1 MAGEDRTAT
10 DALEFLQA
18 LEREPYRYQ
27 FYEAVRRLE
36 CLHRDEP
43 RFGKALRL
51 ADDPV
56 RLSQEPSLAFAP
68 ASLASFDPGGEDRRS
83 RLAVLLFGL
92 FGPNGPLPLHLTE
105 YARGRMRNASDSTFA
120 RFVDLFHHRLLCLFY
135 RAWADGQPTVSFDR
149 PDRDRFAYW
158 VGSLFGLGMPSLRD
172 RDAMP
177 DLARL
182 HYAGLLSSQ
191 TRNASGLR
199 AMLED
204 FFDLP
209 VEVESFVGRWVEL
222 PEKFRLRLGDSPE
235 TGSLGRTATIGVRIW
250 DRQQKF
256 RLVVGP
262 LRLVDYERLLP
273 GGKSLERLVSVVRS
287 YAGDEW
293 IWDANLVLHRE
304 EVPPLKLGG
313 PARLGLTTWLSGEK
327 LDRDVADLFLNPMAE
342 LPVPPRARQPVG
354 ESHD

>member
-1 MAGEDRTAT
+1 MAGENGTAP
-10 DALEFLQA
+10 DALAFLRA

-27 FYEAVRRLE
+27 FYEALRRLE

-43 RFGKALRL
+43 RFGKAPRL

-56 RLSQEPSLAFAP
+56 RLAQEPSLAFAP
-68 ASLASFDPGGEDRRS
+68 ASLASFEPGDGDRPP

-105 YARGRMRNASDSTFA
+105 YARGRLRNDGDPTFS
-120 RFVDLFHHRLLCLFY
+120 RFADLFHHRLLCLFY
-135 RAWADGQPTVSFDR
+135 RAWADAQPVVSFDR

-158 VGSLFGLGMPSLRD
+158 VGSLCGMGMASLRD

-199 AMLED
+199 AVLED
-204 FFDLP
+204 FFELP
-209 VEVESFVGRWVEL
+209 VEVEEFVGRWVEL
-222 PEKFRLRLGDSPE
+222 PEEFRLRLGESTE
-235 TGSLGRTATIGVRIW
+235 TGSLGRAATIGVRIW
-250 DRQQKF
+250 DRQQKY

-262 LRLVDYERLLP
+262 LRLADYERMLP
-273 GGKSLERLVSVVRS
+273 GGESLDRLVSVVRG

-293 IWDANLVLHRE
+293 IWDANLVLFRE
-304 EVPPLKLGG
+304 DVPPLRLGG
-313 PARLGLTTWLSGEK
+313 PARLGLTTWLAGEK
-327 LDRDVADLFLNPMAE
+327 LKQDAADLFLNPMAE
-342 LPVPPRARQPVG
+342 PRASRARHKPVG